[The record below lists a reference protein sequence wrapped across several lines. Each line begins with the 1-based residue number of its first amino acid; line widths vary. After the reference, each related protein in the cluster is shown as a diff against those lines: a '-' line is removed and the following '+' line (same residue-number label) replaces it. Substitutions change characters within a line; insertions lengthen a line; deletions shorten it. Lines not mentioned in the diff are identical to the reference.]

1 MITKLYLQNWK
12 SFGEATLYIDPITIV
27 IGANASGKSNLMDAF
42 QFLHRLAL
50 GKQIQFAANGDNE
63 IASLRGGSD
72 WMVRKN
78 MDSCLLE
85 LTVVN
90 NDDEFR
96 YTIELTYSPAHTVE
110 LRSEKLEKVIRAKN
124 KELAPTVESL
134 FFYQKDDS
142 PSMAT
147 YFFSDKP
154 EPRRIDLNPNVS
166 VLSQT
171 DSLVLLSEIK
181 EGCQAVLTH
190 LRSIVILDPIPANM
204 RTYSKL
210 SSVLLSDAS
219 NIAGVLAG
227 MEDSLKE
234 ALEND
239 ITQYAGALPTQELRK
254 IWAEKVGV
262 FQTDAMLFCR
272 EQWAENQQ
280 IDIDARG
287 MSDGTLRLIAIV
299 LAILTAPEH
308 SLLII
313 EDIDNGLHPS
323 KAKHLVKTLKDLGTK
338 RNIDILCTTHNPALL
353 DAFDLEM
360 LPFIAYVHRD
370 SSTGIGGIEQL
381 DQLDNLIS
389 LMSQGS
395 IGGILTR
402 GLFEKSLNDTRHE

>member
-1 MITKLYLQNWK
+1 
-12 SFGEATLYIDPITIV
+12 
-27 IGANASGKSNLMDAF
+27 
-42 QFLHRLAL
+42 
-50 GKQIQFAANGDNE
+50 
-63 IASLRGGSD
+63 
-72 WMVRKN
+72 
-78 MDSCLLE
+78 
-85 LTVVN
+85 
-90 NDDEFR
+90 
-96 YTIELTYSPAHTVE
+96 
-110 LRSEKLEKVIRAKN
+110 
-124 KELAPTVESL
+124 
-134 FFYQKDDS
+134 
-142 PSMAT
+142 
-147 YFFSDKP
+147 
-154 EPRRIDLNPNVS
+154 
-166 VLSQT
+166 
-171 DSLVLLSEIK
+171 
-181 EGCQAVLTH
+181 
-190 LRSIVILDPIPANM
+190 
-204 RTYSKL
+204 
-210 SSVLLSDAS
+210 VLLSDAS
-219 NIAGVLAG
+219 NIAGVLEG
-227 MEDSLKE
+227 MADPEKE

-287 MSDGTLRLIAIV
+287 MSNGTLRLIAIV